1 MNQVSAQVT
10 NTMGNRHVPHTSG
23 KALLS
28 VLIPVF
34 NEEKTIRELISAV
47 MGVSTDLFSMEVI
60 VVDDGSNDDTRKI
73 LDSIPGIKVFAHDKN
88 LGKGVALRTALA
100 HATGD
105 IAIVQDGDLEYDPSD
120 YAEVVGPIIRGEAE
134 IVYGSRRLKKSNVQH
149 SALRFLIGGIALT
162 WLTNLIYPGAQ
173 LTDEPTCYK
182 AFRLELLKD
191 MNLQC
196 ERFEF
201 CPEVTAKALKRGLK
215 IFEVPISYFPRSINQ
230 GKKIGWRDGVEAA
243 WTLLR
248 YRF

>member
-1 MNQVSAQVT
+1 MVNRRTSQV
-10 NTMGNRHVPHTSG
+10 RD
-23 KALLS
+23 KILLS

-34 NEEKTIRELISAV
+34 NEEDTIRELITSV
-47 MGVSTDLFSMEVI
+47 MGVSTDLFSMEII
-60 VVDDGSNDDTRKI
+60 VVDDGSNDGTRSI
-73 LDSIPGIKVFAHDKN
+73 LEAIPGIRVFVHEKN
-88 LGKGVALRTALA
+88 SGKGVALRTALT

-105 IAIVQDGDLEYDPSD
+105 IVIIQDGDLEYDPND
-120 YAEVVGPIIRGEAE
+120 YAAVVGPIIRGEAE

-149 SALRFLIGGIALT
+149 SALRFFVGGMALT
-162 WLTNLIYPGAQ
+162 WFTNLLYPGAR

-201 CPEVTAKALKRGLK
+201 CPEVTAKALRRGIK
-215 IFEVPISYFPRSINQ
+215 ITEVPISYFPRSINQ
-230 GKKIGWRDGVEAA
+230 GKKIGWRDGIEAA